1 MFVIHPKAVT
11 EFVNVNKLTP
21 GIDIPDFLFYI
32 CAMDNLKQFIIKRK
46 YDLLSVCSIILMISV
61 NVFFAIPAIL
71 FLVIDV
77 SKSKH

>member
-1 MFVIHPKAVT
+1 VFVIHPKAVT

>member
-1 MFVIHPKAVT
+1 MFVIHPKEVT

>member
-1 MFVIHPKAVT
+1 M

-21 GIDIPDFLFYI
+21 GIDIPDFLFYL

-46 YDLLSVCSIILMISV
+46 YDLLSICSIILMMLV